1 MSDRHY
7 ADPEI
12 IGPET
17 EREERVRKGFWQTV
31 AKAAG
36 RIPFMDEVAAAYFCA
51 LDPATPLRVR
61 AILLA
66 ALAYFVMPFDFV
78 PDMLLGIGFTDDLT
92 VLAAAIATVRG
103 SMTEAHR
110 AAARQALGIHGD
122 KQQESQ

>member
-12 IGPET
+12 IGPEKG
-17 EREERVRKGFWQTV
+17 REERVRKGFWRTV

-36 RIPFMDEVAAAYFCA
+36 RIPFMDEVVAAYFCA

-66 ALAYFVMPFDFV
+66 ALAYFVMPFDVV

-92 VLAAAIATVRG
+92 VLAAAIASVRS
-103 SMTEAHR
+103 SMTDSHR
-110 AAARQALGIHGD
+110 AAARTALGIDGD
-122 KQQESQ
+122 RQRESQ